1 MNSTFLLR
9 VSLWIDIVKDD
20 EPRSLSMWT
29 VSFQSVKVADK
40 LIINELEL
48 KDVHRQK
55 FEKSFILKDQHEKT

>member
-20 EPRSLSMWT
+20 EPRSLSKWT

-55 FEKSFILKDQHEKT
+55 FETFIFKDQHEKT

>member
-1 MNSTFLLR
+1 
-9 VSLWIDIVKDD
+9 
-20 EPRSLSMWT
+20 MWT

-55 FEKSFILKDQHEKT
+55 FETFILKDQHEKT